1 MVLVLIKWR
10 ISMEKLVPIKI
21 ECFGPK
27 VQQKGLIRV
36 IKSMATYMY
45 NRLFGHETHICDAKG
60 NSKLIDFE
68 CPELGIYNFY
78 KAKENSIYCMGVP
91 WLAIGSITIFSKMAY
106 NLRLLISIPDGE
118 NLDKITKVK
127 IAKGKIISS
136 VTLDNKSPFFP
147 ETELNTMKDL
157 HKELITTYEPIKG
170 KIMENVEKMAFIIM
184 DNIINKITK
193 IDNPE

>member
-1 MVLVLIKWR
+1 MD
-10 ISMEKLVPIKI
+10 KLVPIKI

-36 IKSMATYMY
+36 IKTMATYMY
-45 NRLFGHETHICDAKG
+45 NRLFGYETHICDAKG

-68 CPELGIYNFY
+68 GLELGIYNFY

-91 WLAIGSITIFSKMAY
+91 WLAIGSITSFSKMAY
-106 NLRLLISIPDGE
+106 NLRILISIPDGE

-157 HKELITTYEPIKG
+157 HKELMKTYESVKG
-170 KIMENVEKMAFIIM
+170 KIMDDVEKTAFTVM
-184 DNIINKITK
+184 ENILNEITK